1 MGILNNQFG
10 VMVNMPDAAHKTSI
24 FNGLVG
30 LIRRVKRRI
39 RQLGTAA
46 GCGVNA
52 LSDLQ
57 NPIRR
62 PDKTR
67 QRRIRHFGSKVLSQ
81 RFSYLLVQIA
91 REIFQSFQLFQRRA
105 HFLLTF
111 GIITFQANQRFN
123 QA

>member
-62 PDKTR
+62 P
-67 QRRIRHFGSKVLSQ
+67 
-81 RFSYLLVQIA
+81 
-91 REIFQSFQLFQRRA
+91 
-105 HFLLTF
+105 
-111 GIITFQANQRFN
+111 
-123 QA
+123 